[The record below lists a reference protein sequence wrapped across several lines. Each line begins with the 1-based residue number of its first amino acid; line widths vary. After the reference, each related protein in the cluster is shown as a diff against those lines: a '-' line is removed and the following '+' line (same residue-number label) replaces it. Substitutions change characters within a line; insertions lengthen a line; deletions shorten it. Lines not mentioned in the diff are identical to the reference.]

1 MAMPEPA
8 VAAVWG
14 KGKLGGLG
22 AQEGV
27 LLVTRPPGNS
37 MTKVAESMLPSKI
50 SRDCYQSKS
59 GVFSFLLLLYMEGR
73 TVLLN

>member
-1 MAMPEPA
+1 MAMLEPA
-8 VAAVWG
+8 AAAVWG
-14 KGKLGGLG
+14 KGELGGLG
-22 AQEGV
+22 GAGGGV
-27 LLVTRPPGNS
+27 LVTRPPGNS

-50 SRDCYQSKS
+50 SRDCCQSKS